1 MNKFFEEGYKKI
13 LMEEFG
19 NGNFDCGLGE
29 RRHSPR
35 IKLDPTLFTASVE
48 PNIILRDVSQKGLS
62 LFADQPLS
70 PGNKLSVILIGM
82 VKFVAE
88 VVSCDH
94 VNGHDQKEFR
104 YIIRC
109 VFEDADEGIQ
119 MMITGKELEIMA

>member
-1 MNKFFEEGYKKI
+1 M
-13 LMEEFG
+13 
-19 NGNFDCGLGE
+19 
-29 RRHSPR
+29 
-35 IKLDPTLFTASVE
+35 DPTLFTASVE

-88 VVSCDH
+88 VVSCDQL
-94 VNGHDQKEFR
+94 NRHDQKEFR

-119 MMITGKELEIMA
+119 MMITGKELETMP